1 MTDRSQE
8 HILVNARTQRIIP
21 YIPPA
26 KGREP
31 SELRNA
37 PSLDP
42 ASHWVDC
49 MAKIYNVGKLWRI
62 HGDLYDLTPYYDL
75 HPGGRV
81 FLERTR
87 ESDCTEPFECHD
99 VQKISQVLLDRYSRR
114 GLLLTEYWGWVIIKC
129 IAICY

>member
-1 MTDRSQE
+1 MLALSGTPTQE
-8 HILVNARTQRIIP
+8 
-21 YIPPA
+21 
-26 KGREP
+26 GEP
-31 SELRNA
+31 SELLRNA
-37 PSLDP
+37 PTLDP
-42 ASHWVDC
+42 ASQRWITFRVTSGEFTW
-49 MAKIYNVGKLWRI
+49 IGI
-62 HGDLYDLTPYYDL
+62 SSPYYDL